1 MLRTTAHHLDPL
13 AHRAAID
20 ALEAQRA
27 AYRRYARAME
37 AQQQTL
43 GDGDGDRASAAAEL
57 AVRGFDELQTGARR
71 LQPLLEQVGE
81 AGAPEQLVEMRRQM
95 EELMRDARAAEA
107 AIQNMS
113 VQLEAWRDA
122 YGRQLTEL
130 GIVPGGGDA
139 ERAGEAGA
147 GSDARASGGYGP
159 SGTQTRRMVGA
170 VPSLIDRRG

>member
-1 MLRTTAHHLDPL
+1 MLRATTPHLDPL

-43 GDGDGDRASAAAEL
+43 NEGDGDRASAAAEM

-71 LQPLLEQVGE
+71 LQPLLERVQE

-95 EELMRDARAAEA
+95 DELMREARTAEA

-122 YGRQLTEL
+122 YGRQLAEL
-130 GIVPGGGDA
+130 GIVPGRGDV
-139 ERAGEAGA
+139 ERPGEGT
-147 GSDARASGGYGP
+147 GSDGRGSGGYGP
-159 SGTQTRRMVGA
+159 SGARARRTVGA
-170 VPSLIDRRG
+170 VPSLLDRRG